1 MAYIDKYSNGYKSGY
16 SSADD
21 PERKDYS
28 PYGVEAQQRDALAE
42 SYERERRMSEYQAGL
57 DREQRNRDKQQLEQQ
72 KEDWR
77 MSQIEREGREQVA
90 QRREAIKLIV
100 QQKRDE
106 YNKKS
111 WFGKAVAILRGK
123 SFDKMKKQITEAA
136 ERRVDRMG
144 PEQVERFIE
153 NYTEKE
159 GRQK

>member
-1 MAYIDKYSNGYKSGY
+1 MAYIDNYSNGYKSGY

-28 PYGVEAQQRDALAE
+28 PAGVEAQQRNALAE

-57 DREQRNRDKQQLEQQ
+57 DNERRNREKVEAEQRRQEWK
-72 KEDWR
+72 

-90 QRREAIKLIV
+90 QRR
-100 QQKRDE
+100 DE

-111 WFGKAVAILRGK
+111 WFGKAIATLRGK

-136 ERRVDRMG
+136 ERRIDRME
-144 PEQVERFIE
+144 PDQIEAFIE
-153 NYTEKE
+153 RQTE
-159 GRQK
+159 GRSR

>member
-1 MAYIDKYSNGYKSGY
+1 MAYIDNYPNGYKDGY

-21 PERKDYS
+21 PERRDYS
-28 PYGVEAQQRDALAE
+28 PSGVEAQLRDALAA
-42 SYERERRMSEYQAGL
+42 SAERERRMSEYQAGL

-90 QRREAIKLIV
+90 ERRKAINLIV

-111 WFGKAVAILRGK
+111 WFGKAIATLRGK
-123 SFDKMKKQITEAA
+123 GFDKMKKQITEAA
-136 ERRVDRMG
+136 EGRVDRMS
-144 PEQVERFIE
+144 PEQVESFIE
-153 NYTEKE
+153 KQTE
-159 GRQK
+159 GRSR

>member
-1 MAYIDKYSNGYKSGY
+1 MAYIDNYSNGYKSGY

-21 PERKDYS
+21 PERRDYS
-28 PYGVEAQQRDALAE
+28 PSGVEAQQRDALEA
-42 SYERERRMSEYQAGL
+42 SAERERRMSEYQAGL

-90 QRREAIKLIV
+90 ERRKAINLIV

-111 WFGKAVAILRGK
+111 WFGKAIATLRGK
-123 SFDKMKKQITEAA
+123 GFDKMKKQITEAA
-136 ERRVDRMG
+136 ERRVDRMS
-144 PEQVERFIE
+144 PEQVESFIE
-153 NYTEKE
+153 KQTE
-159 GRQK
+159 GRSR

>member
-1 MAYIDKYSNGYKSGY
+1 MAYIDNYSNGYKSGY

-28 PYGVEAQQRDALAE
+28 PSGVEAQQRDALAE

-57 DREQRNRDKQQLEQQ
+57 DREQRARERREAEREREEWK
-72 KEDWR
+72 

-90 QRREAIKLIV
+90 ERRKAINLIV

-111 WFGKAVAILRGK
+111 WFGKAIATLRGK

-136 ERRVDRMG
+136 ERRVDRMS
-144 PEQVERFIE
+144 PEQVESFIE
-153 NYTEKE
+153 KQTE
-159 GRQK
+159 GRSR

>member
-1 MAYIDKYSNGYKSGY
+1 MAYIDNYSNGYKSGY

-21 PERKDYS
+21 PERRDYS

-90 QRREAIKLIV
+90 ERRKAINLIV

-111 WFGKAVAILRGK
+111 WFGKAIATLRGK

-136 ERRVDRMG
+136 EGRVDRMSS
-144 PEQVERFIE
+144 EQVESFIE
-153 NYTEKE
+153 KQTE
-159 GRQK
+159 GRSR

>member
-1 MAYIDKYSNGYKSGY
+1 MAYIDNYSNGYKSGY

-21 PERKDYS
+21 PERRDYS
-28 PYGVEAQQRDALAE
+28 PSGVEAQLRDALAA
-42 SYERERRMSEYQAGL
+42 SAERERRMSEYQAGL

-90 QRREAIKLIV
+90 ERRKAINLIV

-111 WFGKAVAILRGK
+111 WFGKAIATVRGK
-123 SFDKMKKQITEAA
+123 GFDKMKKQITEAA
-136 ERRVDRMG
+136 ERRVDRMSS
-144 PEQVERFIE
+144 EQVESFIE
-153 NYTEKE
+153 KQTE
-159 GRQK
+159 GRSR

>member
-1 MAYIDKYSNGYKSGY
+1 MAYIDNYPNGYKDGY

-21 PERKDYS
+21 PERRDYS
-28 PYGVEAQQRDALAE
+28 PSGVEAQLRDALAA
-42 SYERERRMSEYQAGL
+42 SAERERRMSEYQAGL

-90 QRREAIKLIV
+90 ERRKAINLIV

-111 WFGKAVAILRGK
+111 WFGKAIATLRGK
-123 SFDKMKKQITEAA
+123 GFDKMKKQITEAA
-136 ERRVDRMG
+136 ERRVDRMSS
-144 PEQVERFIE
+144 EQVESFIE
-153 NYTEKE
+153 KQTE
-159 GRQK
+159 GRSR

>member
-1 MAYIDKYSNGYKSGY
+1 MAYIDNYPNGYKSGY

-21 PERKDYS
+21 PERRDYS
-28 PYGVEAQQRDALAE
+28 PSGVEAQLRDALAA
-42 SYERERRMSEYQAGL
+42 SAERERRMSEYQAGL

-90 QRREAIKLIV
+90 ERRKAINLIV

-111 WFGKAVAILRGK
+111 WFGKAIATLRGK
-123 SFDKMKKQITEAA
+123 GFDKMKKQITEAA
-136 ERRVDRMG
+136 ERRVDRMS
-144 PEQVERFIE
+144 PEQVESFIE
-153 NYTEKE
+153 KQTE
-159 GRQK
+159 GRSR

>member
-1 MAYIDKYSNGYKSGY
+1 MAYIDNYSNGYKSGY

-21 PERKDYS
+21 PERRDYS
-28 PYGVEAQQRDALAE
+28 PSGVEAQQRDALAE

-57 DREQRNRDKQQLEQQ
+57 DREQKNRDKQQLEQQ

-90 QRREAIKLIV
+90 ERRKAINLIV

-111 WFGKAVAILRGK
+111 WFGKAIATLRGK
-123 SFDKMKKQITEAA
+123 SFDKMKKQITESA
-136 ERRVDRMG
+136 EGRVDRMSS
-144 PEQVERFIE
+144 EQVESFIE
-153 NYTEKE
+153 KQTE
-159 GRQK
+159 GRSR

>member
-1 MAYIDKYSNGYKSGY
+1 MAYIDNYPNGYKDGY

-21 PERKDYS
+21 PERRDYS
-28 PYGVEAQQRDALAE
+28 PSGVEAQQRDALAE

-90 QRREAIKLIV
+90 ERRKAINLIV

-111 WFGKAVAILRGK
+111 WFGKAIATLRGK
-123 SFDKMKKQITEAA
+123 GFDKMKKQITEAA
-136 ERRVDRMG
+136 ERRVDRMS
-144 PEQVERFIE
+144 PEQVESFIE
-153 NYTEKE
+153 KQTE
-159 GRQK
+159 GRSR

>member
-1 MAYIDKYSNGYKSGY
+1 MAYIDNYSNGYKSGY

-28 PYGVEAQQRDALAE
+28 PAGVEAQQRNALAE

-57 DREQRNRDKQQLEQQ
+57 DNERRNREKVEAEQRREEWK
-72 KEDWR
+72 
-77 MSQIEREGREQVA
+77 MAQIEREGREQVA
-90 QRREAIKLIV
+90 QRREAIRLIV

-111 WFGKAVAILRGK
+111 WFGKAIATLRGK

-136 ERRVDRMG
+136 ERRIDRME
-144 PEQVERFIE
+144 PDQIEAFIE
-153 NYTEKE
+153 RQTE
-159 GRQK
+159 GRSR

>member
-1 MAYIDKYSNGYKSGY
+1 MAYIDNYSNGYKSGY

-28 PYGVEAQQRDALAE
+28 PSGVEAQQRDALAE
-42 SYERERRMSEYQAGL
+42 SFERERRMSEYQAGL
-57 DREQRNRDKQQLEQQ
+57 DKEQRNRDKMEAEQAREAW
-72 KEDWR
+72 K

-90 QRREAIKLIV
+90 QRREAIRLIV

-111 WFGKAVAILRGK
+111 WFGKAISTLRGK

-144 PEQVERFIE
+144 PEQLESFIE
-153 NYTEKE
+153 KQTE
-159 GRQK
+159 GRSR

>member
-1 MAYIDKYSNGYKSGY
+1 MAYIDNYPNGYKSGY

-21 PERKDYS
+21 PERRDYS
-28 PYGVEAQQRDALAE
+28 PSGVEAQQRDALAE

-90 QRREAIKLIV
+90 ERRKAINLIV

-111 WFGKAVAILRGK
+111 WFGKAIATLRGK

-136 ERRVDRMG
+136 EGRVDRMSS
-144 PEQVERFIE
+144 EQVESFIE
-153 NYTEKE
+153 KQTE
-159 GRQK
+159 GRSR

>member
-1 MAYIDKYSNGYKSGY
+1 MAYIDNYPNGYKSGY

-21 PERKDYS
+21 PERRDYS
-28 PYGVEAQQRDALAE
+28 PSGVEAQQRYALAE

-90 QRREAIKLIV
+90 ERRKAINLIV

-111 WFGKAVAILRGK
+111 WFGKAIATLRGK
-123 SFDKMKKQITEAA
+123 GFDKMKKQITEAA
-136 ERRVDRMG
+136 ERRVDRMS
-144 PEQVERFIE
+144 PEQVESFIE
-153 NYTEKE
+153 KQTE
-159 GRQK
+159 GRSR

>member
-1 MAYIDKYSNGYKSGY
+1 MAYIDNYPNGYKDGY

-21 PERKDYS
+21 PERRDYS
-28 PYGVEAQQRDALAE
+28 PSGVEAQLRDALAA
-42 SYERERRMSEYQAGL
+42 SAERERRMSEYQAGL

-90 QRREAIKLIV
+90 ERRKAINLIV

-111 WFGKAVAILRGK
+111 WFGKAIATLRGK
-123 SFDKMKKQITEAA
+123 SFDKMKKQITESA
-136 ERRVDRMG
+136 EGRVDRMS
-144 PEQVERFIE
+144 PEQVESFIE
-153 NYTEKE
+153 KQTE
-159 GRQK
+159 GRSR

>member
-1 MAYIDKYSNGYKSGY
+1 MAYIDNYPNGYKSGY

-21 PERKDYS
+21 PERRDYS
-28 PYGVEAQQRDALAE
+28 PSGVEAQQRDALAE

-90 QRREAIKLIV
+90 ERRKAINLIV

-111 WFGKAVAILRGK
+111 WFGKAIATLRGK
-123 SFDKMKKQITEAA
+123 SFDKMKKQITESA
-136 ERRVDRMG
+136 EGRVDRMS
-144 PEQVERFIE
+144 PEQVESFIE
-153 NYTEKE
+153 KQTE
-159 GRQK
+159 GRSR

>member
-1 MAYIDKYSNGYKSGY
+1 MAYIDNYPNGYKDGY

-21 PERKDYS
+21 PERRDYS
-28 PYGVEAQQRDALAE
+28 PSGVEAQLRDALAA
-42 SYERERRMSEYQAGL
+42 SAERERRMSEYQAGL

-90 QRREAIKLIV
+90 ERRKAINLIV

-111 WFGKAVAILRGK
+111 WFGKAIATLRGK
-123 SFDKMKKQITEAA
+123 GFDKMKKQITEAA
-136 ERRVDRMG
+136 ERRVDRMS
-144 PEQVERFIE
+144 PEQVESFIE
-153 NYTEKE
+153 KQTE
-159 GRQK
+159 GRSR